1 LIAPQQAQPAPPP
14 FTDAMRH
21 GMSPEPRHDEIARF
35 NFIGALGNHV
45 ATRVFPGNRLAYEER
60 VRPAFEAQHGR
71 PPANRQ
77 EVRRAMAHDEYYQ
90 FWSGLRRLGQEMRQE
105 NGRTM
110 VLRQLPSLIERAKA
124 LNEGSNR
131 LQLDPDVKI
140 PRYLSAVDVH
150 CMPGGYHTEVTD
162 DDVASAANYDLGLF
176 ISTAGLIGK
185 WTDGA
190 GRALLAWLRRAHP
203 EFKPRRILDLGTGVG
218 HNIVPFAL
226 AFPDAEIVAV
236 DVAAPMLR
244 YAHARARSMG
254 VDNIT
259 FRQADAEATGLAAD
273 SFDLITTSMFFHETS
288 AKALPAI
295 MREMHRVQAPG
306 GLNISLE
313 QPPYRGMSPYDAF
326 IRDWDSHNNNE
337 PFWTTIHDLSMMD
350 CLERAGFD
358 KADCFETDLPA
369 VLETTANTVMDQGK
383 DFGRG
388 ALWYGF
394 GARKG

>member
-1 LIAPQQAQPAPPP
+1 MDASQNSQAAPPP

-21 GMSPEPRHDEIARF
+21 GMSPDPRHDEIARF
-35 NFIGALGNHV
+35 NFIGALANHV
-45 ATRVFPGNRLAYEER
+45 ATRVFPGNRSAYEAR
-60 VRPAFEAQHGR
+60 VRPAFEAEHGR
-71 PPANRQ
+71 SPTTRR
-77 EVRRAMAHDEYYQ
+77 EVRRAMERDGYYQ

-110 VLRQLPSLIERAKA
+110 VLRQLPALIERARA
-124 LNEGSNR
+124 LNDGSNR

-140 PRYLSAVDVH
+140 PSYLSAVDVH
-150 CMPGGYHTEVTD
+150 CMPGGYHTELVA
-162 DDVASAANYDLGLF
+162 DDVASAANYDIGLF
-176 ISTAGLIGK
+176 TMTAGLIGK

-190 GRALLAWLRRAHP
+190 GRALLAWLRRTAP
-203 EFKPRRILDLGTGVG
+203 GFKPRRILDLGTGVG
-218 HNIVPFAL
+218 HNIVPLAL
-226 AFPDAEIVAV
+226 AFPEAEIVAI

-244 YAHARARSMG
+244 YAHARAHSMG

-259 FRQADAEATGLAAD
+259 FIQADAEATGLSSD

-295 MREMHRVQAPG
+295 MREMHRVQTPG

-313 QPPYRGMSPYDAF
+313 QPPYGGMSPYDAF
-326 IRDWDSHNNNE
+326 IRDWDSNNNNE

-350 CLERAGFD
+350 CLAAAGFD
-358 KADCFETDLPA
+358 RDECFETDLPA
-369 VLETTANTVMDQGK
+369 VLESAANTVMDQGQ

-394 GARKG
+394 GALKR